1 MLKLWRWFCLRH
13 LKSYKGRALLCLL
26 GVALGVAVFVGIKTA
41 ASSALV
47 SFQDTVAALTGKTQ
61 LQVVGQ
67 GNGFPEEIFARVTSL
82 EEVRAATP
90 ILEFQVVAPPPVDE
104 PLLMLG
110 IDVFS
115 DQEFRQYNFVES
127 TDKDG
132 AILSFLT
139 EPGAIALTE
148 KFAERHGLK
157 VNDELEILSGSRRL
171 TFTVR
176 ALLKLKGPARA
187 LEGNLALVDI
197 ATAQEVF
204 EQLGRLHRID
214 LILAEDVSPGA
225 VMEKLQSLLPAGVTV
240 ERPQKRLG
248 RIRDMIKA
256 YRLNLLALSLI
267 ALFVGIFLVYN
278 AVAFAVSKRRYEIA
292 MLRVLGTQRWQI
304 IGLFLGEAL
313 LIGLLGAF
321 IGVGLGLVM
330 AKIALQAM
338 AGTISELYLLVR
350 AETLSLSPLALVL
363 GAGAALGVA
372 VLGGLF
378 PSLEASRTLPREALY
393 QTSLERRMKMNLAR
407 ISLVGVVVLGAG
419 YLCSQLQPIDGLPLF
434 GFVAA
439 FLILA
444 GFSFLTPASVL
455 LVNRV
460 LASPLAGLFKI
471 EGKMASR
478 YLGRSLNRSAV
489 AIASL
494 MTALAML
501 ISISIMILSF
511 RQTVKVWT
519 EQIISADLFIS
530 PAGRLTGQRGN
541 LPLGLVDSLKNLP
554 GLVSMERLT
563 EIPMRIDN
571 LQVLLFV
578 SDLGVKG
585 ELSKIMLRKGSSKE
599 ILRRCREQG
608 QITISEVL
616 ANRLNL
622 AEGDSLQIPTPR
634 GLQSFLIAGV
644 FYDYRTEGGMVM
656 MDRSTYGEYWPDER
670 RYTSVAI
677 YLEPGSNL
685 AETRNLVRS
694 RLKKNEQVFITSNKE
709 LRQEILRIFDQ
720 TFSITYAL
728 QVVAIVVAIFGIVNT
743 LVLLVMERERDI
755 GILKAVGATNRQVQ
769 RMTLLEAGLMGL
781 ISFVLGA
788 VNGILLSLL
797 LIFVINKQ
805 SFGWTIQ
812 FSVPV
817 SMFGKTLILVLV
829 CALIAGIFPART
841 AASKRVSEVMRLE

>member
-1 MLKLWRWFCLRH
+1 MLRLWRWFCFRH
-13 LKSYKGRALLCLL
+13 LKSYKGRALMCLL

-41 ASSALV
+41 ALSALA
-47 SFQDTVAALTGKTQ
+47 SFQDTVTSLTGKTQ
-61 LQVVGQ
+61 LQVNGQ
-67 GNGFPEEIFARVTSL
+67 GNGFPEEIYAVVASQDG
-82 EEVRAATP
+82 VQAATP
-90 ILEFQVVAPPPVDE
+90 VLEFNVIAPPPIGE

-127 TDKDG
+127 GQETG

-157 VNDELEILSGSRRL
+157 KGDKLEMLSGSRRL
-171 TFTVR
+171 EFTLR
-176 ALLKLKGPARA
+176 ALLKLTGPARA
-187 LEGNLALVDI
+187 LEGNVALVDI
-197 ATAQEVF
+197 ASAQEAF
-204 EQLGRLHRID
+204 ERIRRIDRID
-214 LILAEDVSPGA
+214 LIVDENLSV
-225 VMEKLQSLLPAGVTV
+225 EKVRQHLQKLLPADVTV
-240 ERPQKRLG
+240 EPPQKRLG
-248 RIRDMIKA
+248 RIKEMING

-292 MLRVLGTQRWQI
+292 MLRVLGTQRWQVL
-304 IGLFLGEAL
+304 GLFLGEAL
-313 LIGLLGAF
+313 IVGLLGALL
-321 IGVGLGLVM
+321 GVGLGLVM
-330 AKIALQAM
+330 AKIALKAM
-338 AGTISELYLLVR
+338 AQTISELYLLVR
-350 AETLSLSPLALVL
+350 AENLSLSPLIIFL

-372 VLGGLF
+372 LMGGLF

-393 QTSLERRMKMNLAR
+393 RGNLERRLHISLGR
-407 ISLVGVVVLGAG
+407 LSLVGIVILGLG
-419 YLCSQLQPIDGLPLF
+419 YLCSRQPAVGGLPLF

-455 LVNRV
+455 VVNRA
-460 LASPLAGLFKI
+460 LAPWLAGLFKI

-530 PAGRLTGQRGN
+530 PAVRLTGQRGS
-541 LPLGLVDSLKNLP
+541 LPAELVESLPELP
-554 GLVSMERLT
+554 GFVAMERLS
-563 EIPMRIDN
+563 EIPTRIGE
-571 LQVLLFV
+571 VPLLLDV
-578 SDLGVKG
+578 ADLEVKG
-585 ELSKIMLRKGSSKE
+585 RLGRIMFRRGSSRE
-599 ILRRCREQG
+599 ILRRCREQD
-608 QITISEVL
+608 QVCVSEVL
-616 ANRLNL
+616 ADRLGL
-622 AEGDSLQIPTPR
+622 GEGDRLELPTPN
-634 GLQSFLIAGV
+634 GLKSLVIAGV
-644 FYDYRTEGGMVM
+644 FYDYRTEGGMVI
-656 MDRSTYGEYWPDER
+656 MDRSTYQKYWPEER
-670 RYTSVAI
+670 RYTSVGV
-677 YLEPGSNL
+677 YLKAGSNL
-685 AETRNLVRS
+685 EEIRS
-694 RLKKNEQVFITSNKE
+694 LIRTRLKSSQEVFITSNRE

-728 QVVAIVVAIFGIVNT
+728 QVIAIVVAIFGIVNT
-743 LVLLVMERERDI
+743 LILLVMERERDI
-755 GILKAVGATNRQVQ
+755 GVLKAVGATNRQVQ

-812 FSVPV
+812 FTVPGT
-817 SMFGKTLILVLV
+817 MFGKTLILVLV
-829 CALIAGIFPART
+829 CALIAGIFPARA
-841 AASKRVSEVMRLE
+841 AASKNVSEVMRLE

>member
-13 LKSYKGRALLCLL
+13 LRSYKGRAFLSLL

-41 ASSALV
+41 ASSALI
-47 SFQDTVAALTGKTQ
+47 SFQDTVTSLTGKAQ
-61 LQVVGQ
+61 LQVTGQ
-67 GNGFPEEIFARVTSL
+67 GNGFPEEIYARVSSL
-82 EEVRAATP
+82 EEVHAATP
-90 ILEFQVVAPPPVDE
+90 VLEFNVIATSPVDE

-115 DQEFRQYNFVES
+115 DQEFRQYRFVES
-127 TDKDG
+127 KDENG
-132 AILSFLT
+132 AVLSFLT

-148 KFAERHGLK
+148 KFAERHGLE
-157 VNDELEILSGSRRL
+157 VGDELEILSASRRL
-171 TFTVR
+171 SFTLR
-176 ALLKLKGPARA
+176 ALLKFKGPARA

-214 LILAEDVSPGA
+214 LILAENVYPEE
-225 VMEKLQSLLPAGVTV
+225 VRKKLENLLPPDVTV
-240 ERPQKRLG
+240 EPPQKRLG
-248 RIRDMIKA
+248 RISEMIKA

-267 ALFVGIFLVYN
+267 ALFVGIFLIYN
-278 AVAFAVSKRRYEIA
+278 AVAFAVHKRRYEIA

-304 IGLFLGEAL
+304 LGLFLGEAL
-313 LIGLLGAF
+313 LIGLLGAI

-330 AKIALQAM
+330 AKIALRAM
-338 AGTISELYLLVR
+338 AETISELYLLVR
-350 AETLSLSPLALVL
+350 AETLSLSPLVIFL

-372 VLGGLF
+372 LLGGLF

-393 QTSLERRMKMNLAR
+393 RTALERRLKMSLGR
-407 ISLVGVVVLGAG
+407 ISLVGAVVLGAG
-419 YLCSQLQPIDGLPLF
+419 YLFSQMQPVKGLPLF

-455 LVNRV
+455 LVNRA
-460 LASPLAGLFKI
+460 LAPGLAGIFKI

-530 PAGRLTGQRGN
+530 PAGRLTGQRGS
-541 LPLGLVDSLKNLP
+541 LPPELVESLAKLP
-554 GLVSMERLT
+554 GLVAMERLT
-563 EIPMRIDN
+563 EIPMRIDD
-571 LQVLLFV
+571 VPALLFV
-578 SDLGVKG
+578 TDLEVKG
-585 ELSKIMLRKGSSKE
+585 KLSRIMLRRGSSE
-599 ILRRCREQG
+599 DILRRCREQD

-616 ANRLNL
+616 SNRLNL
-622 AEGDSLQIPTPR
+622 AEGDYLQLPTPR
-634 GLQSFLIAGV
+634 GLQSLLIAGV
-644 FYDYRTEGGMVM
+644 FYDYRTEGGMVI
-656 MDRSTYGEYWPDER
+656 MDRSTYVKYWPEER
-670 RYTSVAI
+670 RYSSVGI
-677 YLEPGSNL
+677 YLRPGSSL
-685 AETRNLVRS
+685 DETRSLIRG
-694 RLKKNEQVFITSNKE
+694 RLKRSEEVFITSNKE

-728 QVVAIVVAIFGIVNT
+728 QIIAIVVAIFGIVNT

-755 GILKAVGATNRQVQ
+755 GVLKAVGATNRQVQ

-812 FSVPV
+812 FSVPGA
-817 SMFGKTLILVLV
+817 MFGKTLILVLA
-829 CALIAGIFPART
+829 CALIAGIFPAR
-841 AASKRVSEVMRLE
+841 AAVSKRVSELMRVE